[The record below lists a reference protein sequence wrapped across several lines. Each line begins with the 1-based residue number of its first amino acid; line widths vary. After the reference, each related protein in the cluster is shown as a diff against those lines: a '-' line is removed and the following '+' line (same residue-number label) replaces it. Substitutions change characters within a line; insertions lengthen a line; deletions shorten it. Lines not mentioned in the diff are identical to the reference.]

1 MADEAMEVDAPKL
14 NIATVIGEKLTES
27 IRNLDVLSMIKK
39 MIEQVPEDEEAEG
52 VQKKLKDVIEQYNAM
67 SEEER
72 EEFASKMKEALAS
85 KLALKLQDSN
95 AFDMSGLETAI
106 QDAIRFHVMLIGGG
120 IILFVILLV
129 FFGYK
134 LYKSIKDKEI
144 KREEKKRA
152 KQMKK
157 KK

>member
-1 MADEAMEVDAPKL
+1 MADEAMDSMEVDAPKL

-144 KREEKKRA
+144 KREEKREPSR
-152 KQMKK
+152 
-157 KK
+157 